1 MDLSNGPW
9 MRVIW
14 GKYSRTFE
22 ICSSKIKWE
31 DYDKVIK
38 SVIFVTGSLADGG
51 AEKVMSILASGCAE
65 LGADITLVILR
76 PKRIVYSVS
85 DKVKII
91 QFTDKGKLATVKR
104 IKKLHQ
110 VMKES
115 AAEVVIPFLPIIS
128 LYTIIANIGVKKK
141 LIMSERA
148 DPRAKFNNLP
158 WKDKIGSFFM
168 RKCGLYSL
176 ADWMV
181 FQTPDAQSYYSEK
194 VQKKSSIIP
203 NPLDIDNLPERYEGE
218 REKRIVAAGR
228 FSEEKNFT
236 LLISGFAA
244 FHDIFPEY
252 TLTIYGEGVLR
263 KDYEAQVQRLGLEK
277 YVEFP
282 GFVSNLPEE
291 INKAA
296 MYISTSN
303 HEGISNSMLEA
314 LGMGVPT
321 IVTDCPVGGSK
332 MFVCTDENGVL
343 ISMENRDELISAM
356 KLIATNGEYVKH
368 ISNNA
373 VKIREW
379 LAAPNIC
386 QQWLRLL

>member
-1 MDLSNGPW
+1 M
-9 MRVIW
+9 
-14 GKYSRTFE
+14 
-22 ICSSKIKWE
+22 
-31 DYDKVIK
+31 IK

-65 LGADITLVILR
+65 LGVDVTLVVLR
-76 PKRIVYSVS
+76 PKKIVYPVCE
-85 DKVKII
+85 KVKII
-91 QFTDKGKLATVKR
+91 QFMDKGKLATAKR

-115 AAEVVIPFLPIIS
+115 TAEVVIPFLPIIS
-128 LYTIIANIGVKKK
+128 LYTLIANIGLGKK

-148 DPRAKFNNLP
+148 DPRAKFKNLP
-158 WKDKIGSFFM
+158 WKDKIGNFIM

-194 VQKKSSIIP
+194 IQNKSSIIP
-203 NPLDIDNLPERYEGE
+203 NPLDTAKLPGMYEGE

-228 FSEEKNFT
+228 FSEEKNFA
-236 LLISGFAA
+236 LLIEGFAT
-244 FHDIFPEY
+244 FHENFPDY
-252 TLTIYGEGVLR
+252 TLTIYGEGALR
-263 KDYEAQVQRLGLEK
+263 KDYEMHIHELRLCE
-277 YVEFP
+277 YVKLP
-282 GFVSNLPEE
+282 GFATNLPKE

-314 LGMGVPT
+314 IGMGIPT
-321 IVTDCPVGGSK
+321 IATDCPVGGSK
-332 MFVCTDENGVL
+332 MFVHTGENGVL
-343 ISMENRDELISAM
+343 IQMKNKNELVSAM
-356 KLIATNGEYVKH
+356 TLIATNSKYVKH
-368 ISNNA
+368 ISDNA
-373 VKIREW
+373 IKIREQ

-386 QQWLRLL
+386 QQWLELL

>member
-1 MDLSNGPW
+1 M
-9 MRVIW
+9 
-14 GKYSRTFE
+14 
-22 ICSSKIKWE
+22 
-31 DYDKVIK
+31 IK

-65 LGADITLVILR
+65 LGADVTLVVLR
-76 PKRIVYSVS
+76 PKKIVYPVS
-85 DKVKII
+85 EKVKVI
-91 QFTDKGKLATVKR
+91 QFMDKGKLATAKR

-115 AAEVVIPFLPIIS
+115 TSEVVIPFLPIIS
-128 LYTIIANIGVKKK
+128 LYTLIANIGLGKK

-158 WKDKIGSFFM
+158 WKDKIGNFFM

-194 VQKKSSIIP
+194 IQKKSSIIP
-203 NPLDIDNLPERYEGE
+203 NPLDTAKLPGMYEGE

-228 FSEEKNFT
+228 FSEEKNFA
-236 LLISGFAA
+236 LLINGFAA
-244 FHDIFPEY
+244 FHERFPEY
-252 TLTIYGEGVLR
+252 TLTIYGEGALR
-263 KDYEAQVQRLGLEK
+263 RNYEMQIQELGLEE
-277 YVEFP
+277 YVKLP
-282 GFVSNLPEE
+282 GFASDLPEE

-296 MYISTSN
+296 MYVSTSN

-321 IVTDCPVGGSK
+321 IVTDCPVGGAK
-332 MFVCTDENGVL
+332 MFVHTGDNGIL
-343 ISMENRDELISAM
+343 IPMNDKKQLVEAMTKIVKDDTFSQQISKRA
-356 KLIATNGEYVKH
+356 I
-368 ISNNA
+368 
-373 VKIREW
+373 KIRKELQALTIAENW
-379 LAAPNIC
+379 LSIK
-386 QQWLRLL
+386 